1 MNPEKQN
8 CSPWYPLFEHIARQH
23 GLTLTD
29 SECNEIAAKADESR
43 LKSSHDGVTWIL
55 INALRLLDDQQLHSL
70 YDEIGKRISGTS
82 TMKVP

>member
-1 MNPEKQN
+1 MNPEVKN
-8 CSPWYPLFEHIARQH
+8 CSSWWPLFNHMCQEY
-23 GLTLTD
+23 GLNLTD
-29 SECNEIAAKADESR
+29 SQCNEIASKADESR

-55 INALRLLDDQQLHSL
+55 VNALRLLDDQQLHDL